1 MHCTQEEVS
10 PRLDST
16 AVVIL
21 TALAAGCGG
30 AGGTDGFA
38 GAGGDSSGRGGAAG
52 APIELPSLPWPLT
65 AFPELPDIASDV
77 QEERIALGNL
87 LFFDPVLSI
96 DGETAC
102 GTCHSEFWG
111 MGDGL
116 PLGVGQGAGL
126 PAGPPREGPNTTRRN
141 SISLFN
147 VAFRKSL
154 FWDGRSD
161 SLQEQAIMPLL
172 EENELNLDPDVA
184 LARLFAIPEYVDL
197 FAAAFPDDPRVT
209 LDNLAAALASFQR
222 TFISDRSLYDAYLKG
237 HLGTLDDELIEGMFR
252 FAEMGCHDCHVPP
265 LFESETFANRNVP
278 DINGID
284 DMGLAEVTEL
294 PEDAGKFRTPSL
306 RNGFATEPYFHNG
319 SSATLVDAVEHEL
332 EQSGLPFTGEDVRL
346 IERFISKA
354 LRDESRAAQRP
365 LTVPSGLKV
374 PVDGQLFPFL

>member
-1 MHCTQEEVS
+1 M
-10 PRLDST
+10 
-16 AVVIL
+16 
-21 TALAAGCGG
+21 
-30 AGGTDGFA
+30 
-38 GAGGDSSGRGGAAG
+38 
-52 APIELPSLPWPLT
+52 PIEVPSVPWPVT
-65 AFPELPDIASDV
+65 AFPKLPDIASDL

-126 PAGPPREGPNTTRRN
+126 PAGPQREGPNTTRRN

-147 VAFRKSL
+147 VAFRKTL
-154 FWDGRSD
+154 FWDGRID
-161 SLQEQAIMPLL
+161 SLQEQAVMPLL
-172 EENELNLDPDVA
+172 EESELNLDPDVA
-184 LARLFAIPEYVDL
+184 IARLLAIPEYVDL
-197 FAAAFPDDPRVT
+197 FAAAFPEDPRVT
-209 LDNLAAALASFQR
+209 LDNLAAALAAFQQ
-222 TFISDRSLYDAYLKG
+222 TLISDRSLYDAYLKG
-237 HLGTLDDELIEGMFR
+237 HLGTLNDELIEGMFR

-294 PEDAGKFRTPSL
+294 PQDAGKFRTPSL

-319 SSATLVDAVEHEL
+319 SAATLADAVEHEL
-332 EQSGLPFTGEDVRL
+332 EQSGLPFNHEDVRL

-354 LRDESRAAQRP
+354 LRDESRTAQRP